1 MKKILNRIII
11 PLCIIGTLVT
21 QLINWLLNNEVDLF
35 VLATAC
41 FVTPA
46 AIKGW
51 DSNYKIS
58 TFIYYLLL
66 IVGLI
71 LMVSGIYIN
80 FLK

>member
-21 QLINWLLNNEVDLF
+21 QMINWLLNNEVEFFILS
-35 VLATAC
+35 TAC

-51 DSNYKIS
+51 NSNYKITS
-58 TFIYYLLL
+58 FIHYLCL
-66 IVGLI
+66 VMGLI

>member
-41 FVTPA
+41 FVTPT